1 MYREATAA
9 RQMWRKLAG
18 YDAAETLREAAAAT
32 SARVYWQKRLE
43 QELEESK
50 REPSTPFDMAEIFAQ
65 LGKNDQAFAWLEKA
79 YEERSVMMMYLKVA
93 PNLDPLRSDPRF
105 AGLLRRVGLQT

>member
-1 MYREATAA
+1 A

-18 YDAAETLREAAAAT
+18 YDAEVTEALRDAAAAT
-32 SARVYWQKRLE
+32 SATVYWQKRLE

-50 REPSTPFDMAEIFAQ
+50 SEPSTAFDMAEIFAQ
-65 LGKNDQAFAWLEKA
+65 LGQNDQAFAQLEKA
-79 YEERSVMMMYLKVA
+79 YEERSVMMMYLKTA

-105 AGLLRRVGLQT
+105 ADLLRRVGHTP